1 MSMNPGGENVNFSAS
16 LIAEAILIL
25 LLSMLIAEYT
35 YRRRKLRRDSE
46 QNQRKQQQLLQLSQ
60 ELKSLKRNLVRKCE
74 IADQIPLIAQKLAE
88 NLPQGSFPAIA
99 VRFAKSFFHAKQ
111 VGFFVPLC
119 FPEYTLEVGVDFPA
133 EWQRKIRIKA
143 DEGILGM
150 ALQKKVV
157 VARTDL
163 LSSAGRRASQ
173 SSLEQLGVVPDY
185 VAPVFGASG
194 IMGAVVIGG
203 CPFPL
208 DEERKYV
215 SMLADLLSTA
225 LQNAMLVDSSLSS
238 SCADHLTG
246 VANRLHFLQRLESEI
261 RRTQNY
267 CQPLALF
274 MFDID
279 GFKKINDTYGHAA
292 GDVVIKTLAETIRRN
307 TRSSDLVGRYG
318 GDEFMVLM
326 TSSSREQAQIYADH
340 LREKIASTEIR
351 VPGHEAPILLT
362 ISGGL
367 AVYPLNGQSTSDLLR
382 AADDAL
388 YAAKRNGRNKTVL
401 AQELGLDGSII
412 AEQGEEREKPISA
425 IEDPADDGKTS
436 EFPLG
441 TPGGV
446 LQH

>member
-1 MSMNPGGENVNFSAS
+1 M
-16 LIAEAILIL
+16 
-25 LLSMLIAEYT
+25 
-35 YRRRKLRRDSE
+35 
-46 QNQRKQQQLLQLSQ
+46 
-60 ELKSLKRNLVRKCE
+60 
-74 IADQIPLIAQKLAE
+74 
-88 NLPQGSFPAIA
+88 
-99 VRFAKSFFHAKQ
+99 
-111 VGFFVPLC
+111 C

-133 EWQRKIRIKA
+133 DWQKKIRIKA

-150 ALQKKVV
+150 ALQRKVV
-157 VARTDL
+157 VTRTDL
-163 LSSAGRRASQ
+163 LASAGRRPSQ
-173 SSLEQLGVVPDY
+173 SSLEQLGIVPDY

-194 IMGAVVIGG
+194 IMGAIVIGG

-225 LQNAMLVDSSLSS
+225 LQNAMLIDSSLSS
-238 SCADHLTG
+238 SWTDHLTG
-246 VANRLHFLQRLESEI
+246 VSNRLHFLQRLESEI

-274 MFDID
+274 LFDID
-279 GFKKINDTYGHAA
+279 EFKKINDTFGHAA
-292 GDVVIKTLAETIRRN
+292 GDVVIKALADTIRKN

-326 TSSSREQAQIYADH
+326 TSSTREQAQAYADH

-351 VPGHEAPILLT
+351 IPGQEAPIRLT

-367 AVYPLNGQSTSDLLR
+367 AVYPSNGQSTSELLR

-388 YAAKRNGRNKTVL
+388 YVAKRNGRNRTVV
-401 AQELGLDGSII
+401 AQPVGLDGSLI
-412 AEQGEEREKPISA
+412 AGKGEERRKPESA
-425 IEDPADDGKTS
+425 IEDPGDDGKAC

-446 LQH
+446 LNS

>member
-1 MSMNPGGENVNFSAS
+1 
-16 LIAEAILIL
+16 
-25 LLSMLIAEYT
+25 
-35 YRRRKLRRDSE
+35 
-46 QNQRKQQQLLQLSQ
+46 
-60 ELKSLKRNLVRKCE
+60 
-74 IADQIPLIAQKLAE
+74 
-88 NLPQGSFPAIA
+88 
-99 VRFAKSFFHAKQ
+99 
-111 VGFFVPLC
+111 
-119 FPEYTLEVGVDFPA
+119 
-133 EWQRKIRIKA
+133 
-143 DEGILGM
+143 
-150 ALQKKVV
+150 
-157 VARTDL
+157 
-163 LSSAGRRASQ
+163 
-173 SSLEQLGVVPDY
+173 
-185 VAPVFGASG
+185 
-194 IMGAVVIGG
+194 MGAVVIGG

-225 LQNAMLVDSSLSS
+225 LQNAMLIDSSLSS
-238 SCADHLTG
+238 SWADHLTG
-246 VANRLHFLQRLESEI
+246 VSHRLHFLQRLESEI

-279 GFKKINDTYGHAA
+279 EFKRINDTYGHAA
-292 GDVVIKTLAETIRRN
+292 GDVVIKTLAETIRQN

-326 TSSSREQAQIYADH
+326 TSSTREQAQIYADH

-351 VPGHEAPILLT
+351 VPGHETPIRLT

-367 AVYPLNGQSTSDLLR
+367 AVYPLNGQSTSELLR

-425 IEDPADDGKTS
+425 IGDPADDGKTG

-441 TPGGV
+441 TAGGV
-446 LQH
+446 LEH

>member
-1 MSMNPGGENVNFSAS
+1 

-25 LLSMLIAEYT
+25 LLSMLIAESA
-35 YRRRKLRRDSE
+35 YRRRKLRNDSE
-46 QNQRKQQQLLQLSQ
+46 QNKRKQKQLLELSH
-60 ELKSLKRNLVRKCE
+60 ELKSLKRNLARKCE

-88 NLPQGSFPAIA
+88 KLPQGSFPAIA

-119 FPEYTLEVGVDFPA
+119 YPEYTLEVGVNFPA
-133 EWQRKIRIKA
+133 DWQKKIRIKA

-157 VARTDL
+157 VARTDRF
-163 LSSAGRRASQ
+163 SSAGRRPSQ

-194 IMGAVVIGG
+194 IMGAIVIGG

-225 LQNAMLVDSSLSS
+225 LQNAMLIDSSLSS
-238 SCADHLTG
+238 AWADHLTG
-246 VANRLHFLQRLESEI
+246 VSNRLHFLQRLESEI

-279 GFKKINDTYGHAA
+279 EFKKINDTYGHAA
-292 GDVVIKTLAETIRRN
+292 GDVVIKALADTIRRN
-307 TRSSDLVGRYG
+307 TRSSDLVGRFG

-326 TSSSREQAQIYADH
+326 TSSTREQAQIYADH
-340 LREKIASTEIR
+340 LREKIASAEIR
-351 VPGHEAPILLT
+351 IPGCEAPIRLT

-367 AVYPLNGQSTSDLLR
+367 AVYPSNGQSASELLR
-382 AADDAL
+382 AADEAL
-388 YAAKRNGRNKTVL
+388 YAAKRNGRNQTVL
-401 AQELGLDGSII
+401 AQLLGLDGSVI
-412 AEQGEEREKPISA
+412 AEPEEKREKPAPA
-425 IEDPADDGKTS
+425 IEDPGDDGKAG

-441 TPGGV
+441 APGEV
-446 LQH
+446 LRP